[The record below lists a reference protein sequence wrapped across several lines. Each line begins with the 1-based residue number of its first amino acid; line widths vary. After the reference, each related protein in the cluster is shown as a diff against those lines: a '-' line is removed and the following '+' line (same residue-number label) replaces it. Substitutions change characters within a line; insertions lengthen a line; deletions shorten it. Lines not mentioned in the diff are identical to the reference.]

1 MPQSIV
7 SQRSIAK
14 AVGSFR
20 EYHNEQVRVLR
31 REPDFSLM
39 LYERGFP
46 DWLVTH
52 AESEYGWEWMRILM
66 DLRNGRF
73 FFPSG
78 FLLQL

>member
-1 MPQSIV
+1 
-7 SQRSIAK
+7 
-14 AVGSFR
+14 
-20 EYHNEQVRVLR
+20 
-31 REPDFSLM
+31 M